1 MYSINVTKVNTK
13 FWLSLHYNGTNSYF
27 FVNGT
32 AIHKFTTKDSEIV
45 ANNLFLGNG
54 SKDFSASSMKKTGFN
69 GHIYDLSVDYDAIAV
84 DDILDI
90 HKYLMRKNDILWN
103 VQAHKKNVFYRT
115 NIFIDFNIC
124 KFIKICFK
132 EQSRMENI

>member
-1 MYSINVTKVNTK
+1 M
-13 FWLSLHYNGTNSYF
+13 HYNGANSYL
-27 FVNGT
+27 FVNGI
-32 AIHKFTTKDSEIV
+32 AIHQFTAEDSEIV
-45 ANNLFLGNG
+45 ANN
-54 SKDFSASSMKKTGFN
+54 FSASNMKKTGFN

-103 VQAHKKNVFYRT
+103 VQAHKKNVFYKA

-124 KFIKICFK
+124 KFIKI
-132 EQSRMENI
+132 